1 MDDLLKTVQ
10 EKAGLDLDQAKG
22 AIEAVLGFLK
32 DKLPEPIAGQLDNFI
47 GGGGGEGGGL
57 DIGDAL
63 GGIGDMAKGL
73 FGGGDD

>member
-1 MDDLLKTVQ
+1 MDDLLKVVQ
-10 EKAGLDLDQAKG
+10 EKTGLDVSQAKG

-32 DKLPEPIAGQLDNFI
+32 DKLPEPIAGQIENFI
-47 GGGGGEGGGL
+47 GGDGDGGEGGGL

-63 GGIGDMAKGL
+63 GSIGGL